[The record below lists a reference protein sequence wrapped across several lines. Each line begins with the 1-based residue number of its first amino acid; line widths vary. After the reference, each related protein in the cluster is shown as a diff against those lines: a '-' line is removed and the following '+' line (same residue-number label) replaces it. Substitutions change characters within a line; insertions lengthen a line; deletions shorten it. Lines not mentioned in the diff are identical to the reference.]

1 MFCQPYFAQSLFAK
15 VSWKD
20 FYLNFNHV
28 FLLNPLPWIFDR
40 VQESFTLQ
48 LSVFIVLIIAG
59 VLLLGQLGALLIKLS
74 VKYLAA
80 PELRDFYSKV
90 IEPHRKLLGSV
101 IALGLFDV
109 VVWLL
114 FKFILPEGWRSFIET
129 LLTLAFTIAFGW
141 LMSRLF
147 KEYFG
152 SYVLDAAARGG
163 QKINSE
169 FLVLAKFF
177 ANFTIF
183 VLLIILF
190 GQTHHFN
197 VFGVVASLGVGG
209 IAIAF
214 AAQKVLE
221 QLLGGIVI
229 YVDRPFG
236 IDDYIGLPDG
246 TYGRVESIG
255 LRSTKIRT
263 SGKGTLAVV
272 PNNAII
278 QSTVENY
285 TGAKKVMALLYLNF
299 YRLIPKEEQAL
310 IRQVVL
316 DTTKDVAGLDSRGAD
331 VIFKEDTS
339 QGKTQAQITFF
350 ILGSGDT
357 SMKIRRQLLDIANQ
371 NLTHQLKEYG
381 IAFDIEAPTVYVDSP
396 ITI

>member
-1 MFCQPYFAQSLFAK
+1 MFCKPYFAQSLFIE

-20 FYLNFNHV
+20 SYLNFNHAS
-28 FLLNPLPWIFDR
+28 LLNPFTWTVNLVR
-40 VQESFTLQ
+40 ESFALQ
-48 LSVFIVLIIAG
+48 FGLVIILTIAG
-59 VLLLGQLGALLIKLS
+59 VLLLGQLGVLLIKLS

-80 PELRDFYSKV
+80 PELREFYSKV
-90 IEPHRKLLGSV
+90 IEPRRILLGSV
-101 IALGLFDV
+101 IALGLLDL

-114 FKFILPEGWRSFIET
+114 FKVILQEPWYSSVEL

-152 SYVLDAAARGG
+152 SYVLDAAAKSG

-169 FLVLAKFF
+169 LLVLAKFF
-177 ANFTIF
+177 ANFSIF

-197 VFGVVASLGVGG
+197 VFGVVASLGIGG

-229 YVDRPFG
+229 YVDRPFS

-285 TGAKKVMALLYLNF
+285 TGAKKVVALLYLNF
-299 YRLIPKEEQAL
+299 YRLIPAEEQAL

-331 VIFKEDTS
+331 VVFKEDTIQS
-339 QGKTQAQITFF
+339 KTQAQITFF

-381 IAFDIEAPTVYVDSP
+381 IAFDIEAPTVYVDAP